1 MPSQSPPAFYNIFR
15 FRTFSSCSILV
26 PPKSAGVWFQMNNL
40 IRKQE
45 RSRATLRT
53 MSVQSERLRAIFCNC
68 VNPAM
73 PHSKFQSYF
82 RISSQTFGVT
92 GVVYAKMRV
101 NKVGGHNISISYIS
115 ICAFNLSTCFWC
127 CFMMRS
133 VCASASVPSLVIFS
147 TSFFCRHKGSS
158 VKRPFYSNAQELPAI
173 NRQFYL

>member
-1 MPSQSPPAFYNIFR
+1 MPSESPPAFYNIFR

-26 PPKSAGVWFQMNNL
+26 PPKSAGVWFHFGK
-40 IRKQE
+40 I
-45 RSRATLRT
+45 LRT

-101 NKVGGHNISISYIS
+101 NKVGGHNISIQQSYIS

-158 VKRPFYSNAQELPAI
+158 VKHPFYSNAQELLAI